1 MKIFLS
7 MALISTLAVISII
20 MLSSCETA
28 GPAENRTV
36 PLSQKTDCENICTRV
51 GMKLGAFVVIAS
63 HTGCVCEPVSTTGD
77 RMQKGASAA
86 AGGAMISWQNYHQ
99 QQQQQYSQRR

>member
-7 MALISTLAVISII
+7 MALISTLAVISTI

-28 GPAENRTV
+28 GPAEGRTV
-36 PLSQKTDCENICTRV
+36 PVSQKTDCENICTRM
-51 GMKLGAFVVIAS
+51 GMKLGAFVVIAN

-77 RMQKGASAA
+77 RMQKGASAV
-86 AGGAMISWQNYHQ
+86 AGGAMISWHNYHQ
-99 QQQQQYSQRR
+99 QQQQQNNRKR